1 MQADMPLN
9 PQPIH
14 SLMQKVIEN
23 HIMPYPI
30 TLLRIRFMADKRPL

>member
-1 MQADMPLN
+1 MQADITLN

-14 SLMQKVIEN
+14 SHMQKAIEN

-30 TLLRIRFMADKRPL
+30 TLLRIQFMADKRPL